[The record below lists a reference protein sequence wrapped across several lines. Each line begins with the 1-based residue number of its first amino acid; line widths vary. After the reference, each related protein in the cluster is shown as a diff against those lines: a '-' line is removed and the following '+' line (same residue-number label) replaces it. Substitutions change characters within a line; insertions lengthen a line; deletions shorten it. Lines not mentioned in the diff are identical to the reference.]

1 MKLKHVLFTIA
12 FLILILIAGGIW
24 QFFKGNPLG
33 VMNAEKETEQYV
45 NNHYDDHDWSIV
57 QTVYDFKNA
66 AYVVRVQDENNETYH
81 LTWKGFFGKTLSED
95 EILES
100 RIDDSLLSERL
111 NEEASE
117 ALTQLFRST
126 RPEVLS
132 VDVSFEV
139 LQGTDPD
146 ITWSPSLQPVRPFT
160 FTVFVN
166 GTKYD
171 STDLV
176 RELAQHLQAVANK
189 QLLDYSTGII
199 RVIEPSTEKEM
210 YVSKFSPNIDQPIHV
225 RQSEQKITK

>member
-33 VMNAEKETEQYV
+33 AMNAEKETEQYV

-57 QTVYDFKNA
+57 QNVYDFKNA

-81 LTWKGFFGKTLSED
+81 LTWKGFFGKTLAED

-146 ITWSPSLQPVRPFT
+146 TTWSPSLQPVRPFT

-176 RELAQHLQAVANK
+176 RELTQHLQAVANK
-189 QLLDYSTGII
+189 QLLDYSTGTI

-210 YVSKFSPNIDQPIHV
+210 YVSTFSPDVDQPIHV

>member
-33 VMNAEKETEQYV
+33 AMNAEKETEQYV
-45 NNHYDDHDWSIV
+45 NDHYEDTDWSIV

-81 LTWKGFFGKTLSED
+81 LTWKGFFGKTLAED

-146 ITWSPSLQPVRPFT
+146 TTWSPSLQPVRPFT

-189 QLLDYSTGII
+189 QLLDYSTGTI

-210 YVSKFSPNIDQPIHV
+210 YVSTFSPDVDQPIHV